1 MAFTHQDALRAAEL
15 ALRGWPEPSLHSGMK
30 TAAVSSERRLMNP
43 PVRIFLI
50 LGHRL
55 LAEAITASLK
65 SSQRVDLIG
74 VATDPLVA
82 LAELAS
88 NDVDVLLIDSSLG
101 RETALEAVQQAAKL
115 LPAVKILPLGLEND
129 EDILAFIEAGTNGY
143 ITHEASFDELLTTIE
158 SVHHG
163 EAPCSPQIAA
173 SVFARVVELVKR
185 RRQRQGRRLPP
196 HVRLTAREHEVLELV
211 AAGLQNKEIAHRL
224 HITLPTVKNHVHR
237 ILEKLRVKHRRE
249 AIRTA
254 FENGLLAEEPPWV
267 VS

>member
-1 MAFTHQDALRAAEL
+1 MH
-15 ALRGWPEPSLHSGMK
+15 
-30 TAAVSSERRLMNP
+30 P
-43 PVRIFLI
+43 PIRIFLI

-65 SSQRVDLIG
+65 SSPRVEVVGVVHDLP
-74 VATDPLVA
+74 AA
-82 LAELAS
+82 LAELES
-88 NDVDVLLIDSSLG
+88 EGVDVLLIDAGLG
-101 RETALEAVQQAAKL
+101 REVALEAVQRASKL

-143 ITHEASFDELLTTIE
+143 VTQEASFDELLATIE

-185 RRQRQGRRLPP
+185 RRRRLGRRLPRQ
-196 HVRLTAREHEVLELV
+196 VRLTAREHEVLELV
-211 AAGLQNKEIAHRL
+211 AAGLQNKEIASRL

-237 ILEKLRVKHRRE
+237 ILEKLRVRDRRE

-254 FENGLLAEEPPWV
+254 YENGLLAEEPPWAT
-267 VS
+267 S